1 MGSRGAGIARPRA
14 LVVAGCLVAMFI
26 TAPGQTFVIS
36 TFSEALSSDLGLS
49 LDRLGLAYLI
59 GTLSSAICLT
69 GIGGVA
75 DRIGPRVMIG
85 VASVGLAGAGLALQ
99 SATGFVTLTLA
110 FFLLRLT
117 GQGAISLASSHALA
131 LRFDASLGRMEGLR
145 GATVALAIATVPQL
159 SVALIASEGWRFSA
173 VALTVSAAALGI
185 VASVFMIDRDP
196 SAGSGGAG
204 EDEGWSRSFDLAAA
218 RRTPVFWVL
227 ISLVAAQ
234 AAIVTAVHFHLLP
247 ILAESGT
254 GAREAARTYMT
265 YAGAGLGATLLGG
278 VLADRVQPGPLL
290 AASMVLLGLGAA
302 VLELWAGS
310 LGSHVAMGT
319 LGVAQGIGAATHG
332 PTLARYFGRRH
343 HGAIRGAAGTAAVA
357 GSAVAPWA
365 TAALMERSGSF
376 GAPLLMMGLAAGA
389 LGLLC
394 GLVRRPKPRGW
405 AAE

>member
-1 MGSRGAGIARPRA
+1 MGTRGAGGVRPKVV
-14 LVVAGCLVAMFI
+14 VVAGCLVAMFV

-36 TFSEALSSDLGLS
+36 TFSEALSRDLGLT

-75 DRIGPRVMIG
+75 DRIGPRAMIG
-85 VASVGLAGAGLALQ
+85 VASIGLAGAGLALQ

-131 LRFDASLGRMEGLR
+131 LRFDATLGRMEGLR

-173 VALTVSAAALGI
+173 VALTASAGALGL
-185 VASVFMIDRDP
+185 VASTVMMDRDP
-196 SAGSGGAG
+196 SARSGGANEG
-204 EDEGWSRSFDLAAA
+204 EGWSRSFDLAAA

-227 ISLVAAQ
+227 IALVAAQ

-247 ILAESGT
+247 ILAESGA
-254 GAREAARTYMT
+254 GAKEAARTYMT
-265 YAGAGLGATLLGG
+265 YAAAGLGATLLGG
-278 VLADRVQPGPLL
+278 VLADRVRPGPLL
-290 AASMVLLGLGAA
+290 AASMILLGLGAGT
-302 VLELWAGS
+302 LELWAGG
-310 LGSHVAMGT
+310 LGSHVAMGI
-319 LGVAQGIGAATHG
+319 LGIAQGIGAATHG

-376 GAPLLMMGLAAGA
+376 GAPLLMMGLAAGG

-394 GLVRRPKPRGW
+394 VMVRRPEPR
-405 AAE
+405 A